1 MLRIPSRPRFPNR
14 AIARIVAGT
23 ALAALLSLATGRA
36 ARADVASNGFGGDID
51 ASTGEAVYQ
60 HVCQGCH
67 MPGGTGA
74 VGAAAIPALAGNK
87 KLASSGYPVYVVLNG
102 LGGMPWFNG
111 DLKNPEG
118 AGVLSNQQ
126 IALVV
131 NFIRTHFGNAYG
143 DPVSAADVAAV
154 RGPAPITEH

>member
-1 MLRIPSRPRFPNR
+1 MRRFLRRASRG
-14 AIARIVAGT
+14 VAAGI
-23 ALAALLSLATGRA
+23 ALAALLSLPAGRA
-36 ARADVASNGFGGDID
+36 ARADVASNGVSGDID
-51 ASTGEAVYQ
+51 ASTGAAVYQ

-67 MPGGTGA
+67 MPGGQGA
-74 VGAAAIPALAGNK
+74 VGAAVIPALAGNK

-118 AGVLSNQQ
+118 AGVLNNHQ

-131 NFIRTHFGNAYG
+131 NFVRTHFGNAYT

-154 RGPAPITEH
+154 RGPPPITEH